1 MASIDDQIKSH
12 INAAIACGSFKKVY
26 EILMERFREE
36 NEFLKELLSKNTKE
50 NTVEN
55 KLPAPQTEKKPVKKA
70 KTYTIENMDLSGN
83 QVNEAQNQ
91 GQNENTSDENQK
103 SADQNIDPSGNILQE
118 NTIENSEKIPNKKL
132 DAKQKQ
138 KMKEEA
144 TLKRLELE
152 GKKPMDMLTYENLK
166 QWIEVENLSY
176 AKIAADHVGCSE
188 QVVAQVARSY
198 GFKSSYSGKKG
209 IIIGNK

>member
-12 INAAIACGSFKKVY
+12 INAAIAYGGFKKVY
-26 EILMERFREE
+26 GFLMDRIHEE
-36 NEFLKELLSKNTKE
+36 NEFFNELLSKNTKE
-50 NTVEN
+50 YIVEN
-55 KLPAPQTEKKPVKKA
+55 KQPAPQTEKKPVKKA
-70 KTYTIENMDLSGN
+70 KTNTIENTDCSGN
-83 QVNEAQNQ
+83 VVNE

-103 SADQNIDPSGNILQE
+103 SADQNIDPSGNIVQE
-118 NTIENSEKIPNKKL
+118 NKIENSEKIPNKKL